1 MTKSTRTTVGIVG
14 AGPAGL
20 MLSHLLAKRGIE
32 TVVIDSRTRHEIEIT
47 HRAGILER
55 NVMRLLVDSGV
66 SERVLKDGYEHE
78 GIELRFGGHGHRI
91 DFADLIGASCWLY
104 PQTDVFIDLA
114 DARARDGGDVRFGVS
129 GTQVEGVNGD
139 SPVIRFLDAEGEQN
153 EIACDVVAGTDGSGS
168 YCRFLIPED
177 QRTHYFR
184 EYPFAWFGI
193 LAESPMSAPEL
204 IYAHSERGFALVSQR
219 TESIQRLYMQCPIDE
234 DIDAWS
240 NQQIWDELQAR
251 VEGDGFEL
259 KRGPIFERALLR
271 FRSFVAEP
279 MRWGRLV
286 LAGDAAH
293 TVPPTGAKG
302 LNLAI
307 NDVRVLDEV
316 LAEALE
322 TNNFDILDRYGP
334 RALDRV
340 WRSQNFSYWMTQMM
354 HLPVEGSSFDA
365 KRQIGELNAVVS
377 SRAGQTYLAE
387 AYTGWPNA

>member
-1 MTKSTRTTVGIVG
+1 M
-14 AGPAGL
+14 
-20 MLSHLLAKRGIE
+20 
-32 TVVIDSRTRHEIEIT
+32 
-47 HRAGILER
+47 
-55 NVMRLLVDSGV
+55 
-66 SERVLKDGYEHE
+66 
-78 GIELRFGGHGHRI
+78 
-91 DFADLIGASCWLY
+91 
-104 PQTDVFIDLA
+104 
-114 DARARDGGDVRFGVS
+114 
-129 GTQVEGVNGD
+129 
-139 SPVIRFLDAEGEQN
+139 IRFPDAEGEQN

-234 DIDAWS
+234 DIEAWS

-286 LAGDAAH
+286 LAGDAAD

-302 LNLAI
+302 STWPSTTFACSTRCSPRRWRPTTSTSWI
-307 NDVRVLDEV
+307 GTGREHW
-316 LAEALE
+316 
-322 TNNFDILDRYGP
+322 TGYGDRKTSP
-334 RALDRV
+334 
-340 WRSQNFSYWMTQMM
+340 
-354 HLPVEGSSFDA
+354 
-365 KRQIGELNAVVS
+365 
-377 SRAGQTYLAE
+377 
-387 AYTGWPNA
+387 TG